1 MRSYLSTSIS
11 NYIVVSC
18 RFDILERYRV
28 IQFQY
33 RVCKQ
38 IPPLIPSHP
47 REWIE
52 NNSENNRYYF
62 RAHMVFIAVPFYG
75 HLRHPPHQQSGCRP
89 LPSAT
94 ANADARIALSLAMN
108 DCHHIIKRHNFFS
121 DLATITEGESTI
133 TKVTQKFNVM
143 SKEHFR
149 LFRNKCFN
157 SVPAQSQSRRTV
169 THQSVTY
176 GPGGP
181 GPELL
186 RMQNTYST
194 S

>member
-18 RFDILERYRV
+18 RFDILEGYRV

-52 NNSENNRYYF
+52 NHSENNRYYF

-94 ANADARIALSLAMN
+94 ATADARIALSLAMN
-108 DCHHIIKRHNFFS
+108 DCHHIKRHNFFS

>member
-1 MRSYLSTSIS
+1 
-11 NYIVVSC
+11 
-18 RFDILERYRV
+18 
-28 IQFQY
+28 
-33 RVCKQ
+33 
-38 IPPLIPSHP
+38 
-47 REWIE
+47 
-52 NNSENNRYYF
+52 
-62 RAHMVFIAVPFYG
+62 
-75 HLRHPPHQQSGCRP
+75 
-89 LPSAT
+89 
-94 ANADARIALSLAMN
+94 MN
-108 DCHHIIKRHNFFS
+108 DCHHIKRHKFFS

>member
-1 MRSYLSTSIS
+1 
-11 NYIVVSC
+11 
-18 RFDILERYRV
+18 
-28 IQFQY
+28 
-33 RVCKQ
+33 
-38 IPPLIPSHP
+38 
-47 REWIE
+47 
-52 NNSENNRYYF
+52 
-62 RAHMVFIAVPFYG
+62 MVFIAVPFYG

-133 TKVTQKFNVM
+133 TKATQKFNVM

>member
-1 MRSYLSTSIS
+1 M
-11 NYIVVSC
+11 
-18 RFDILERYRV
+18 IL
-28 IQFQY
+28 
-33 RVCKQ
+33 
-38 IPPLIPSHP
+38 
-47 REWIE
+47 
-52 NNSENNRYYF
+52 
-62 RAHMVFIAVPFYG
+62 IAVPFYG
-75 HLRHPPHQQSGCRP
+75 HLRHPPRQQSGCRP

-94 ANADARIALSLAMN
+94 ATADARIALSLAMN
-108 DCHHIIKRHNFFS
+108 DCHHIKRHNFYS
-121 DLATITEGESTI
+121 DLATITERESTI

-169 THQSVTY
+169 THQSPPAAAPVTY

-181 GPELL
+181 GLELL
-186 RMQNTYST
+186 RMQNTYSR